1 MQCEA
6 IAAMWFSSFF
16 EKALVSRHRGKH
28 VLRPWRSDFSSALL
42 KPKLLPNLLTNFGR
56 LARG

>member
-1 MQCEA
+1 
-6 IAAMWFSSFF
+6 
-16 EKALVSRHRGKH
+16 
-28 VLRPWRSDFSSALL
+28 LRPWRSDFSSALL